1 MKAGNMTSP
10 ASPGFLIWIMIEGD
24 KLYMMRCAG
33 ERIAET
39 PWMPAG
45 AKGSLAAVKVSK
57 RH

>member
-1 MKAGNMTSP
+1 MTSP
-10 ASPGFLIWIMIEGD
+10 ASPELMIWIMIEGD